1 MTSIYDTYAAK
12 ICSQLELKPRAYDMK
27 ELCSYIMDLPLA
39 EVHAA
44 HQGVDLEK
52 LPRLG
57 DTLSLKAHMQACFF
71 DILMNPVRPLTD
83 LTRPILIKREHLE
96 RLEGWRDWRTLSVYL
111 HQENLEP
118 AAVFRNTPITI
129 KTAPFE
135 SEVYYAADIR
145 VMLGRKEAYMWKG

>member
-1 MTSIYDTYAAK
+1 MTSIYETYAAK
-12 ICSQLELKPRAYDMK
+12 ICSQLELKPATYDMQ
-27 ELCSYIMDLPLA
+27 ELNSYIMDLPLA
-39 EVHAA
+39 EAHAA
-44 HQGVDLEK
+44 YQGVELEK

-57 DTLSLKAHMQACFF
+57 DTLSLKDHMQANFF
-71 DILMNPVRPLTD
+71 NILMNPARPLTD

-111 HQENLEP
+111 HQQNMEP

-145 VMLGRKEAYMWKG
+145 VMLGRKEPFQWTG

>member
-12 ICSQLELKPRAYDMK
+12 ICSQLELKPATYDMQ
-27 ELCSYIMDLPLA
+27 ELNSYIMDLPLA
-39 EVHAA
+39 EAHAA
-44 HQGVDLEK
+44 YQGIDLEN

-57 DTLSLKAHMQACFF
+57 DTLSLKVHMQSSFF
-71 DILMNPVRPLTD
+71 DILMDPVRPLTD

-111 HQENLEP
+111 HQQDLEP

-135 SEVYYAADIR
+135 TEVYYVADIR
-145 VMLGRKEAYMWKG
+145 VVLGRKEAFVWKG